1 MALFLLTVLVLG
13 GAWLYTTWRSAEAV
27 LPPTLSV
34 NGMPMGGMTRNQAL
48 VAVERAYTQPITV
61 TYAGEV
67 LPPLLPEI
75 IELRVDTAATAGNLD
90 DALASQADSLAFA
103 RYVLRT
109 LQGQPPEA
117 IEVSAVV
124 LYSRERVNAFLERT
138 AQKYDRA
145 PMEPVALPEAGT
157 FRASADGTVL
167 DKESSLPLLIGA
179 ILTADPAQRQVDLV
193 VDVTPAP
200 ETSIAML
207 EQALR
212 SSIPAAG
219 SVFAKSLST
228 GQELCINCKMRFPGL
243 STLKL
248 ATVLELYKLHAIPLD
263 AATAARVD
271 ALLTGSNGDATIELL
286 TEIGSGNL
294 VLGAQSVVGLLED
307 LGVDPTAITEGI
319 GALSAGTSDEPGAW
333 ATLETTANSSPIET
347 GLLLESIYHCAA
359 GGGYLRARYPDRM
372 TAAKCLDLLARM
384 EHNGSGSL
392 LGGEL
397 PVTVRIAHAHSG
409 HGEAHTEVAL
419 VYGPRTDFVLVAFI
433 REPGWAGWEESLPTF
448 ANIGQLAYRYFNGD
462 SAAWAGTRTE

>member
-27 LPPTLSV
+27 LPPTLSI

-48 VAVERAYTQPITV
+48 AAVERAYTQPITV
-61 TYAGEV
+61 TYAGET

-75 IELRVDTAATAGNLD
+75 IELRVDAAATANNLD
-90 DALASQADSLAFA
+90 EALASQADSLAFA
-103 RYVLRT
+103 RYILRT
-109 LQGQPPEA
+109 LQGESPEP

-157 FRASADGTVL
+157 FRASADGTLL
-167 DKESSLPLLIGA
+167 DKESSLPLLISA

-207 EQALR
+207 EGALR
-212 SSIPAAG
+212 SAIPAAG
-219 SVFAKSLST
+219 SVFAKSLTT
-228 GQELCINCKMRFPGL
+228 GQELCINCTMRFPGL

-271 ALLTGSNGDATIELL
+271 TLLTGSNGDATVELL
-286 TEIGSGNL
+286 TEIGSGDL
-294 VLGAQSVVGLLED
+294 VLGAQHVTGLLED
-307 LGVDPTAITEGI
+307 LGVDPTTIIEGVA
-319 GALSAGTSDEPGAW
+319 ALAASSADGPGAP
-333 ATLETTANSSPIET
+333 AALEAGVNTSPIET
-347 GLLLESIYHCAA
+347 GLLLESIYHCAQ
-359 GGGYLRARYPDRM
+359 GGGYLRARYPDQM
-372 TAAKCLDLLARM
+372 TSAKCQDLLARM
-384 EHNGSGSL
+384 ENNGSGSL

-419 VYGPRTDFVLVAFI
+419 LYGPRTDFVLVAFI
-433 REPGWAGWEESLPTF
+433 REPGWLGWEESLPTF
-448 ANIGQLAYRYFNGD
+448 ANIGQLAYRYYNGD
-462 SAAWAGTRTE
+462 AGAWAGTRTQ